1 MGKFVVMCNRLG
13 LWCSLCCVLG
23 WYERVLSDCRRK
35 AMVQCRGQREG
46 RLQVERYLP
55 SSKIDLIKFRQ

>member
-1 MGKFVVMCNRLG
+1 VLLLVV
-13 LWCSLCCVLG
+13 CC
-23 WYERVLSDCRRK
+23 VLSDCRRK
-35 AMVQCRGQREG
+35 AVVQCRGQREG

>member
-1 MGKFVVMCNRLG
+1 MEVTVDNVVVCLFARYVVG
-13 LWCSLCCVLG
+13 LS
-23 WYERVLSDCRRK
+23 VLSDCRHK

>member
-1 MGKFVVMCNRLG
+1 
-13 LWCSLCCVLG
+13 VLVEFG
-23 WYERVLSDCRRK
+23 SRVSVLSDCRRK
-35 AMVQCRGQREG
+35 AMVQYRGQREG